1 MSFAMTPAETNIV
14 KSLIAVA
21 WADGQMESSEASVVE
36 GLLVGFD
43 ATPEEEKALLDWAKS
58 PRSLDKDIPVAD
70 MTEEDRELLLANAA
84 LLVLADGVQTEG
96 ETKALADL
104 VKVLGLKEAEA
115 KKIIEG
121 SKDGVLS
128 LSSRSLS

>member
-1 MSFAMTPAETNIV
+1 MTPAERNIV

-43 ATPEEEKALLDWAKS
+43 ASESEEKELLDWAKT
-58 PRSLDKDIPVAD
+58 PRSLDNDVPLGE
-70 MTEEDRELLLANAA
+70 MGEEDRELLLANAA
-84 LLVLADGVQTEG
+84 LLVLADGVQTAD
-96 ETKALADL
+96 ETEALNHL
-104 VKVLGLKEAEA
+104 IKLLGIGEAEA
-115 KKIIEG
+115 KKIISG
-121 SKDGVLS
+121 SSDGVLS